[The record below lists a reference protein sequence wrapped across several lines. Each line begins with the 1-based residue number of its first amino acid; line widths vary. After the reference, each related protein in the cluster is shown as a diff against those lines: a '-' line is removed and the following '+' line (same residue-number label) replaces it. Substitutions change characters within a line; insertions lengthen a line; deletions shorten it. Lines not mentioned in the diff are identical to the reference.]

1 MPLLSVTNIRKAY
14 GTRVILEGVSM
25 SLEAG
30 ERIGLV
36 GRNGQGKS
44 TLLRIMGGV
53 DRPDQGEVALAKGR
67 RAGYL
72 HQDPKLD
79 PDETLRGA
87 AEGAFAELHE
97 LHRRLNALYD
107 AMGDADGPAMDR
119 LLMQQADLEKGIE
132 ALGGYAIDHKV
143 DAALHGVGFEDAQF
157 PIKVAKLSGGQK
169 GRLALA
175 RLLLE
180 EPDILLLDEPT
191 NHLDIRAR
199 LWLEDFLRN
208 EFKGAVVIVSHDRR
222 LLDHVVT
229 RIVEV
234 EHARLIDY
242 PGNYA
247 KFRELREYRRLTQLR
262 EFEKQQTRF
271 KQEEEFIRK
280 YKAGQRAKQA
290 QGRLSRLDREKEG
303 ALERPMDIGE
313 MRLNLPPAPRSGDM
327 VVSARGLSK
336 QYTNEEGLR
345 KVLFNDLDLSI
356 TRGER
361 WAILGP
367 NGAGKT
373 TLVRTLLGEVKPDAG
388 TSRLG
393 ASLRVGY
400 FTQEHSHLP
409 MDMPIFRYL
418 QRIVQDE
425 NQGKEMSEQQAR
437 DLAGAFLFSG
447 GEQERPLG
455 ELSGGERSRAVLAGL
470 LASAK
475 NLLILDEPT
484 NHLDIPSAERLEEV
498 LSSEGGYEGTLILI
512 THDRALMDAVCD
524 RLIVLDGAGNAEIF
538 TGNYSEWERKRSE
551 RERSKNAEEDAK
563 RAERERQ
570 EKARRAAE
578 EAKAAAD
585 RAKAAQKQAPKSNA
599 DAVWVTLKGRRHRLD
614 RITVQEI
621 EALIEEH
628 ETRIRAIDALL
639 ADPTVW
645 KDPAKG
651 NALTVERDGHAAALE
666 PLEMEWGRRAE
677 VG

>member
-1 MPLLSVTNIRKAY
+1 MPLLSCTNIKKSY
-14 GTRVILEGVSM
+14 GTRVILAGVSM

-44 TLLRIMGGV
+44 TLLRILAGL
-53 DRPDQGEVALAKGR
+53 DKPDEGDTALAKGR

-87 AEGAFAELHE
+87 AEAAFAELHD
-97 LHRRLNALYD
+97 LHGRLNATYD
-107 AMGDADGPAMDR
+107 EMGDPGADLDK
-119 LLMQQADLEKGIE
+119 LLRQQADLEKRIE
-132 ALGGYAIDHKV
+132 ALGGYAIDHKI

-157 PIKVAKLSGGQK
+157 PIKVGKLSGGQK
-169 GRLALA
+169 GRLSLA
-175 RLLLE
+175 KLLLE

-208 EFKGAVVIVSHDRR
+208 EFKGAVVLVSHDRR

-234 EHARLIDY
+234 EHGRLIDY
-242 PGNYA
+242 PGNYE
-247 KFRELREYRRLTQLR
+247 KFRELRIFRRTTQLR
-262 EFEKQQTRF
+262 EYEKQQTRF

-303 ALERPMDIGE
+303 ALERPMEISSL
-313 MRLNLPPAPRSGDM
+313 RLELPPAPRTGDM
-327 VVSARGLSK
+327 VVSVRGLSK
-336 QYTNEEGLR
+336 RYTNDEGLE
-345 KVLFNDLDLSI
+345 KVLFDNFDLTIS
-356 TRGER
+356 RGER

-373 TLVRTLLGEVKPDAG
+373 TMVRTMLGEVKADSGAV
-388 TSRLG
+388 RLG
-393 ASLRVGY
+393 TNLRPGY
-400 FTQEHSHLP
+400 FKQEHSHLP
-409 MDMPIFRYL
+409 METSVYRYL
-418 QRIVQDE
+418 QQVAREE
-425 NQGKEMSEQQAR
+425 NEGREMTEQAAR

-447 GEQERPLG
+447 GQQDRPLG

-498 LSSEGGYEGTLILI
+498 LSPESGYEGTLILI
-512 THDRALMDAVCD
+512 SHDRALIDATCD
-524 RLIVLDGAGNAEIF
+524 NLIILDGAGNAEIF
-538 TGNYSEWERKRSE
+538 AGNYTEWQRKQTERARAKSD
-551 RERSKNAEEDAK
+551 EEDAK
-563 RAERERQ
+563 KAEREKQ
-570 EKARRAAE
+570 ERARRAAE
-578 EAKAAAD
+578 EAKQQQQ
-585 RAKAAQKQAPKSNA
+585 RAKTQAKSNGE
-599 DAVWVTLKGRRHRLD
+599 AVWVTLKGRKHRVD
-614 RITVQEI
+614 RITMEEI
-621 EALIEEH
+621 EALIEQH
-628 ETRIRAIDALL
+628 ETRIRAIDAKL
-639 ADPTVW
+639 ADPVVW
-645 KDPAKG
+645 KDAAKS
-651 NALTVERDGHAAALE
+651 ATLASEREEHVAALE
-666 PLEMEWGRRAE
+666 PLEMEWGRRAQM
-677 VG
+677 

>member
-1 MPLLSVTNIRKAY
+1 MPLLSCTNIKKSY
-14 GTRVILEGVSM
+14 GTRVILGGVSM

-44 TLLRIMGGV
+44 TLLRILAGV
-53 DRPDQGEVALAKGR
+53 DKPDEGDTALAKGR
-67 RAGYL
+67 RTGYL

-87 AEGAFAELHE
+87 AEAAFAELHE
-97 LHRRLNALYD
+97 LHGRLNATYD
-107 AMGDADGPAMDR
+107 QMGEASADLDR
-119 LLMQQADLEKGIE
+119 LLKQQAELEKRIE
-132 ALGGYAIDHKV
+132 ALGGYAIDHKI

-157 PIKVAKLSGGQK
+157 PIKVGKLSGGQK
-169 GRLALA
+169 GRLSLA
-175 RLLLE
+175 NLLLE

-208 EFKGAVVIVSHDRR
+208 EFKGAVVLVSHDRR

-234 EHARLIDY
+234 EHGRLIDY
-242 PGNYA
+242 PGNYE
-247 KFRELREYRRLTQLR
+247 KFRELRVFRRTTQLR
-262 EFEKQQTRF
+262 EYEKQQTRF

-303 ALERPMDIGE
+303 ALERPMEISSL
-313 MRLNLPPAPRSGDM
+313 RLELPPAPRTGDM
-327 VVSARGLSK
+327 VVSVRGLSK
-336 QYTNEEGLR
+336 RYTNDEGLE
-345 KVLFNDLDLSI
+345 KVLFHDFDLTIS
-356 TRGER
+356 RGER

-373 TLVRTLLGEVKPDAG
+373 TMVRTMLGEIKADSGAV
-388 TSRLG
+388 RLG
-393 ASLRVGY
+393 TNLRPGY
-400 FTQEHSHLP
+400 FKQEHSHLP
-409 MDMPIFRYL
+409 METSVYRYL
-418 QRIVQDE
+418 QQVAREE
-425 NQGKEMSEQQAR
+425 NEGREMSEQAAR

-447 GEQERPLG
+447 GQQDRPLG

-498 LSSEGGYEGTLILI
+498 LSEEGGYEGTLILI
-512 THDRALMDAVCD
+512 SHDRALIDATCD
-524 RLIVLDGAGNAEIF
+524 NLIVLDGAGNAEIF
-538 TGNYSEWERKRSE
+538 SGNYTEWHRKQSE
-551 RERSKNAEEDAK
+551 RARAKNEAEEAK
-563 RAERERQ
+563 KAERDRQ
-570 EKARRAAE
+570 ERARRAAE
-578 EAKAAAD
+578 EAKQHQQ
-585 RAKAAQKQAPKSNA
+585 RAKTQARSNG
-599 DAVWVTLKGRRHRLD
+599 DVVWVTLNGRKHRVD
-614 RITVQEI
+614 RITMEEI
-621 EALIEEH
+621 EALIEQH
-628 ETRIRAIDALL
+628 ETRIRAIDAELG
-639 ADPTVW
+639 DPAVW
-645 KDPAKG
+645 KDAAKS
-651 NALTVERDGHAAALE
+651 ATLASEREEHVAALE

-677 VG
+677 M